1 MDKGAYRATVCGI
14 TESDMTEHAP
24 AQMSLMDIGLL
35 EFLKQK
41 FPFKAI
47 LKPPVTQTSWQGSWS
62 ELGLK
67 IFSSN

>member
-1 MDKGAYRATVCGI
+1 
-14 TESDMTEHAP
+14 MTEHAP